1 MFADFIS
8 TVVPLYYHITA
19 NILGQTNT
27 LQS

>member
-8 TVVPLYYHITA
+8 TVVPLYYYIIA